1 MLLKLIKT
9 RSFISGSHCEVWEIN
24 HLTGNRLLGE
34 VFVLNE
40 HLPLELIYR
49 VTISLRGI
57 CIQGRH
63 CGWQWKS
70 ESRVRQQARE
80 DQTTPLIGKSDLC
93 LRSPHSKQPTA
104 SVYSGDPDEIEKA
117 VTDYLRTIQECR
129 EEIRIEVCQP
139 TPDLPGYPE
148 VDYHPKDAPIV
159 LIDDLPEDERPEE
172 PVIIPLYD

>member
-1 MLLKLIKT
+1 MYLKLIKT
-9 RSFISGSHCEVWEIN
+9 RPFISGCHCELWEIN
-24 HLTGNRLLGE
+24 HVTGNRHLGD

-49 VTISLRGI
+49 VTVSFRGI

-63 CGWQWKS
+63 CGWQWES
-70 ESRVRQQARE
+70 EKLEVM
-80 DQTTPLIGKSDLC
+80 
-93 LRSPHSKQPTA
+93 
-104 SVYSGDPDEIEKA
+104 

-129 EEIRIEVCQP
+129 EEIRIEVC
-139 TPDLPGYPE
+139 TPEPYLPGYPE

>member
-24 HLTGNRLLGE
+24 PLTGNRLLGE

-49 VTISLRGI
+49 VSVTRSGI
-57 CIQGRH
+57 CFAGRH
-63 CGWQWKS
+63 CGFQWKS
-70 ESRVRQQARE
+70 EKLEVM
-80 DQTTPLIGKSDLC
+80 
-93 LRSPHSKQPTA
+93 
-104 SVYSGDPDEIEKA
+104 

-139 TPDLPGYPE
+139 EPNLPGYPE

-172 PVIIPLYD
+172 PVIIPLYA

>member
-49 VTISLRGI
+49 VSVTRSGI
-57 CIQGRH
+57 CFAGRH
-63 CGWQWKS
+63 CGFQWKS
-70 ESRVRQQARE
+70 EKLEVM
-80 DQTTPLIGKSDLC
+80 
-93 LRSPHSKQPTA
+93 
-104 SVYSGDPDEIEKA
+104 

-139 TPDLPGYPE
+139 EPNLPGYPE

-172 PVIIPLYD
+172 PVIIPLYG

>member
-49 VTISLRGI
+49 VTVTRSGI
-57 CIQGRH
+57 CFAGRH
-63 CGWQWKS
+63 CGFQW
-70 ESRVRQQARE
+70 ESKKLEVM
-80 DQTTPLIGKSDLC
+80 
-93 LRSPHSKQPTA
+93 
-104 SVYSGDPDEIEKA
+104 
-117 VTDYLRTIQECR
+117 VTDYLRMIQECR

-159 LIDDLPEDERPEE
+159 LIDDLPEDERPDE
-172 PVIIPLYD
+172 PVIIPLYA

>member
-49 VTISLRGI
+49 VTISFRGI

-63 CGWQWKS
+63 CGWQWK
-70 ESRVRQQARE
+70 
-80 DQTTPLIGKSDLC
+80 G
-93 LRSPHSKQPTA
+93 
-104 SVYSGDPDEIEKA
+104 EKLEVM
-117 VTDYLRTIQECR
+117 VTDYLRTIQERR

-139 TPDLPGYPE
+139 IPDLPGYPE

-159 LIDDLPEDERPEE
+159 LIDDLPEGERPEE